1 MESFDTATSVI
12 VSVVPKV
19 ACAYVIRAS
28 ALIADVPVVRRRTNI
43 SLMLQ
48 VLWALFFLVIVL
60 CLNFWEEVLRGL

>member
-1 MESFDTATSVI
+1 MESFDTAMSVI
-12 VSVVPKV
+12 VSAAPKV
-19 ACAYVIRAS
+19 ACVYATLVS
-28 ALIADVPVVRRRTNI
+28 ALTVDAPVVRRRTNI

>member
-1 MESFDTATSVI
+1 MGLFDTVTSAI
-12 VSVVPKV
+12 VSAVQKV
-19 ACAYVIRAS
+19 ACVYATLVSVPTVDA
-28 ALIADVPVVRRRTNI
+28 PVVRRRTNI